1 MAFNLTG
8 IEVSLDL
15 AIIGSIIVALITWKT
30 TKDKE
35 LNEQKK
41 KEKAE
46 MQRLGF
52 EYIKNLRESLR
63 KLISFREDYQ
73 KKYIEEKNAHLITED
88 EKKEIQEKN
97 ADLITEYKNNLNDF
111 LFNCGTYG
119 LKDFYS
125 TAKESI
131 NNFNFAKENGNI
143 ELVVLSGVKVMYE
156 IFNLLNNDEKI
167 ADIII
172 RNEYGLTKEQLDKK
186 IKEFKEF
193 LENNNTK

>member
-63 KLISFREDYQ
+63 KLISFRENYQ

-111 LFNCGTYG
+111 LFNCGT
-119 LKDFYS
+119 
-125 TAKESI
+125 
-131 NNFNFAKENGNI
+131 
-143 ELVVLSGVKVMYE
+143 
-156 IFNLLNNDEKI
+156 
-167 ADIII
+167 
-172 RNEYGLTKEQLDKK
+172 
-186 IKEFKEF
+186 
-193 LENNNTK
+193 